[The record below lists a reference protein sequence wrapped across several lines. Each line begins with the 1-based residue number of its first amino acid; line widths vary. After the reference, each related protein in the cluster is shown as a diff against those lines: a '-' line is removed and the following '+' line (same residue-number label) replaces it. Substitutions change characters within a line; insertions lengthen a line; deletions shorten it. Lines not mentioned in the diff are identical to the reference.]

1 MKVIFVLLLIFNNVI
16 KAQTVKVVG
25 IADGDT
31 FTALF
36 ADNHTERIRLH
47 GIDCPETGQPFGKAA
62 KQFTSS
68 LIFQKKVFLIKKEI
82 DRYGRTIA
90 IVKLPG
96 NITLQ
101 EELLKAG
108 LAWHYVYFDKNTEW
122 SKLEGMARTQHTGLW
137 NDKNQVA
144 PWEWRKQKRTVK
156 KMFYELTIQDL

>member
-1 MKVIFVLLLIFNNVI
+1 M
-16 KAQTVKVVG
+16 VG

-31 FTALF
+31 FIALF
-36 ADNHTERIRLH
+36 ADEHTERIRLH
-47 GIDCPETGQPFGKAA
+47 SIDRPETGQPSGTAA

-82 DRYGRTIA
+82 DRYGRMIA

-108 LAWHYVYFDKNTEW
+108 LAWHYV
-122 SKLEGMARTQHTGLW
+122 
-137 NDKNQVA
+137 
-144 PWEWRKQKRTVK
+144 
-156 KMFYELTIQDL
+156 